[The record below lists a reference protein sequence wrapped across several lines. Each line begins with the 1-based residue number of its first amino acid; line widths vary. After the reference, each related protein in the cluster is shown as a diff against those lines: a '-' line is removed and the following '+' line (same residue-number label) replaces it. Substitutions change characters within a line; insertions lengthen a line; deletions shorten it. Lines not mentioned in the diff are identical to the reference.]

1 MASRQPSVNGV
12 SANLDDHICPTA
24 VRSELTRVTPI
35 DFESIALTTRPS
47 CLQMSIAEICHHLC
61 PAATPDERQISHDG
75 HDTNLIRATYCC
87 PTHAF
92 TIARTARKPP
102 HKMAM
107 SYHPLGVSRMPD
119 QSQLAHKTM
128 ILVNLGHRVSRLQ
141 Q

>member
-1 MASRQPSVNGV
+1 
-12 SANLDDHICPTA
+12 
-24 VRSELTRVTPI
+24 
-35 DFESIALTTRPS
+35 
-47 CLQMSIAEICHHLC
+47 MSIAEICHHLC

-107 SYHPLGVSRMPD
+107 SYHPLGVSRMPY
-119 QSQLAHKTM
+119 QSQLANKTM
-128 ILVNLGHRVSRLQ
+128 ILVNLGHRVSRFLAVSTPVKPSNLARVELIESEKRRWEWSSKQ
-141 Q
+141 THIGRGDRTLDLERVKLTS

>member
-1 MASRQPSVNGV
+1 
-12 SANLDDHICPTA
+12 
-24 VRSELTRVTPI
+24 
-35 DFESIALTTRPS
+35 
-47 CLQMSIAEICHHLC
+47 MSIAEICHHLC

-75 HDTNLIRATYCC
+75 HDTNLIRATYSR

-128 ILVNLGHRVSRLQ
+128 ILVNLGHRVSRFLAVVNASEAIESGQ
-141 Q
+141 SRTHRIRKAQMSGPASKHISEEGIEPSILSV